1 MPQLNLPNVD
11 LKTKLVKGTTQV
23 FDIVRKKYLILTA
36 EEWVRQHFIHFL
48 HLEKNYPLG
57 LMGVEKLVKYNNM
70 STRADIVLCT
80 NEGRPNM
87 IVECKGPNVAI
98 SQDTFYQIAK
108 YNFNLK
114 VQYLVVT
121 NGLKHYCCKVNYD
134 SDKIDFLKEIPDY

>member
-70 STRADIVLCT
+70 STRADIVLFT